1 MIHELNMDKNIIGKD
16 TNEDVISSE
25 KEDRVVGNLHDFF
38 ASDLHI
44 LLKGIGGLLTS
55 LERESARVLC
65 FPSMCSILIL
75 TLIPVTASANLIQ
88 PVIERLKHQGYI
100 GEEPLKHWKKNGKLC
115 KIDIINPDITIE
127 DRYCCC
133 HLLEIL
139 SCYSDQWL
147 YFVDIPKQIWALH
160 CMIAYRLCM
169 ALTASFAAESSMSWA
184 TDLHA
189 LDLSILIG
197 VWLALSW

>member
-1 MIHELNMDKNIIGKD
+1 MKGGIRIECDEITIYKKVTRIKTSNQTEVVEVAITELGVREEEFMEINKSIYFNQEGSKA
-16 TNEDVISSE
+16 
-25 KEDRVVGNLHDFF
+25 F
-38 ASDLHI
+38 
-44 LLKGIGGLLTS
+44 
-55 LERESARVLC
+55 LEQ
-65 FPSMCSILIL
+65 FK
-75 TLIPVTASANLIQ
+75 
-88 PVIERLKHQGYI
+88 PVIDRLKHQGYI

-197 VWLALSW
+197 VWLALSCDLRILLKGIRGL